1 MRNTRVLLILGLAA
15 MLWITLGWLATN
27 PVVGNHQELRVM
39 VAGPQDYGVQ
49 AQRVAFAAT
58 DGILLVAWW
67 LPARAEPKDVHGTVI
82 LAHGGAGNRSYM
94 LSRAAFLVRNAWNVL
109 AVDLRMHGE
118 SGGEWMSPGY
128 YEAQDLLG
136 AAAYTRDR
144 GERGPIILLGH
155 SSGAVASLHA
165 AAQSVDIAAVIAD
178 GAFISPEAMMR
189 GVANVVANDP
199 HASIWRK
206 VGVRLATS
214 RTLQVAVVLP
224 MYALRTGHSLEL
236 DSASARS
243 AIVGLGARPVLF
255 IAGERDSVVP
265 SENARRMYDAAQSPF
280 KRLLIIPGAEHNNTY
295 RVNARLYEAEVLAFL
310 HTVLAADTAARP
322 NKRLKLTG
330 PHE

>member
-1 MRNTRVLLILGLAA
+1 MRNTRVVLILAA
-15 MLWITLGWLATN
+15 GALLWITLGWLATN

-39 VAGPQDYGVQ
+39 VAAPQDYGLQ

-58 DGILLVAWW
+58 DGIPLVAWW
-67 LPARAEPKDVHGTVI
+67 LPASAKAKEAHGTVI
-82 LAHGGAGNRSYM
+82 LAHGGAGNRSHM
-94 LSRAAFLVRNAWNVL
+94 LSRAAFLVHNAWNVL

-136 AAAYTRDR
+136 AAAYARDR

-165 AAQSVDIAAVIAD
+165 AAQSADVAAVIAD

-206 VGVRLATS
+206 VGVRLAAS
-214 RTLQVAVVLP
+214 RF
-224 MYALRTGHSLEL
+224 
-236 DSASARS
+236 RS
-243 AIVGLGARPVLF
+243 QWFCECTPCAPDTR
-255 IAGERDSVVP
+255 S
-265 SENARRMYDAAQSPF
+265 SSTARRRDRRSS
-280 KRLLIIPGAEHNNTY
+280 
-295 RVNARLYEAEVLAFL
+295 V
-310 HTVLAADTAARP
+310 
-322 NKRLKLTG
+322 
-330 PHE
+330 